1 MVTRDSLNPN
11 YNTSDVNIYDGVTLS
26 CISGIVVGTSSLND
40 VIAAIDS
47 AVCSMTNTV
56 TSNITYDGADP
67 LGSCSIDLTN
77 GGDLNAILLDLA
89 NAICAN
95 TTNIT
100 NNTSSITSLDTC
112 AITLC
117 SAYSN
122 CIGTY
127 TTADTVDTLLTDIM
141 DFLCTLDNT
150 VTTAIDKY
158 TNSKWGRD
166 GGDTTETNT
175 SEATTTPKVWVGIG
189 GLYTDAGG
197 LNATITEAT
206 TGESTYHVNGKTY
219 EVANDSVVLTATKD
233 NYIDYDTVTKA
244 YVVTAVNIGDP
255 APSVTGIRLWKIETD
270 ATSQV
275 SSTDLRNW
283 YNQDGTRWSDD
294 SVVTRHITDGNVT
307 GAKLEDYATAGTVD
321 FGFGTFDV
329 DIKGRVDNWSS
340 KVNITSLADLQV
352 LQYQAGTDEWTNV
365 DVAGGLLPA
374 ATTDGQTLRYNG
386 AAYEVSNFLTSL
398 GTSVGIG
405 VNGVHSKALQMSS
418 GSEMAFE
425 IEAPA
430 SPTLIGS
437 LGGSMTADEYFYAV
451 VAVDSAGGLSYVG
464 DEDSITIDGI
474 AEDQVD
480 LSWSAVHGAVSYR
493 IYKGLATGTY
503 TEYFTTSN
511 LTYTDTGAAG
521 TAGSAPTGAT
531 GFSAFVNKYGIGIGG
546 APTAVNPFGIVD
558 TIGTALTG
566 VLANLSGTGYTSD
579 VVAVK
584 GFNTTTNTANNYGGW
599 FKATGGAKNIPL
611 RLENGV
617 DNTGKIL
624 YVANGNGEIDFK
636 GGLLLIKDEGGN
648 VETETTSI
656 DFVGSGVNAVTDG
669 SGNVTVTITGAVTAM
684 DDLSDVTT
692 AGAISGHTLRYNGS
706 QWVTNGVIFN
716 DGSDVRIGDS
726 ITTDARL
733 HIYDV
738 GATTNLFKVEGIGG
752 VSAVVSATGEW
763 TINNFVTYTED
774 NGGLNPP
781 TIGYV
786 LADLDGTGKLS
797 WADPTTL
804 AGLGDLQSVTNTGN
818 TTTNNIVLQD
828 VTVPNLVFDNTSFEI
843 NLTGSAAGSSK
854 TVTLPD
860 FTSTLIGAV
869 SGLSPDYLTRA
880 TDTHLIA
887 ISSVQDDGT
896 TTGLS
901 VAPTGTD
908 RLGIS
913 TSLTNAINIGLTQVG
928 ADTYGINITANV
940 GNTGA
945 NYGMKIVAANGGGGT
960 HNTLWLQDGNEG
972 AGRVLVSDAT
982 GKASWSASTGV
993 TGSGASNK
1001 AAYWNGTTSLTN
1013 SSLMEFAA
1021 TEIYMGTGTTDYG
1034 ATIMMES
1041 NTDEQTLFVNN
1052 DSGGA
1057 LSIGMI
1063 AAAGQTTPA
1072 TNCIGGYFLAL
1083 GGTSANY
1090 SVQLIDGTEGAGKF
1104 LKDVTGSGSANWA
1117 NITVADVTGA
1127 IDISGTPVNDQIA
1140 IWTDAD
1146 TLEGQS
1152 TLTYTG
1158 GWLYIGNPA
1167 ADSFRVESTT
1177 GDFGWFETLSG
1188 NDITF
1193 QFATPTGNTVIEVP
1207 DSPGA
1212 TRDMMLFVNTS
1223 PSTSRAPV
1231 WDTNGYWKSSKYID
1245 TGAVGGFNGTFAD
1258 TDWGI
1263 NGNLART
1270 FYAENFVGYANQK
1283 AIQAWSDF
1291 GENQYGVYAEVSS
1304 DLTATPVD
1312 GIDQIAVYG
1321 YAHDGFG
1328 ADITLGVYGFSDYSA
1343 GDGVG
1348 GRFKSSNASGTNYSI
1363 WLQDGT
1369 EGAGK
1374 FLKSITA
1381 DGKAQW
1387 ADADV
1392 NVSGTPLNNQI
1403 AVWTNSN
1410 TLEGDTAFLFD
1421 TTTNAFYVGEGGQGT
1436 LHVGGTAFSDQFI
1449 SSSGSVITL
1458 QNIDALD
1465 STTEGTIE
1473 NAIDTLPNL
1482 LNAVSLQSVGTIISG
1497 TWQGTAIAAAYLD
1510 NHDNLTG
1517 FVANEHIDHTSVTIT
1532 AGVGLTGG
1540 GDISANRTI
1549 DLDISSLPALT
1560 DAGVLASTDT
1570 FAVYNTS
1577 ALANEEAT
1585 MAQLQTYMQNN
1596 LTFTTDTNLTQEEV
1610 EDYAGAL
1617 VANATGTHTGISITY
1632 QDATGDMDFVVDH
1645 DTAQNY
1651 NSNEHISWVG
1661 VATNFIPY
1669 KSAAQTAASTSIR
1682 SDGTTLAIGTAPLV
1696 TTELYVST
1704 GLTYGIILSGN
1715 KSTGTQYAL
1724 DIDMNHANTGANY
1737 GVRATAANGS
1747 DSAAVYG
1754 NYAPTSNTSWTTLS
1768 SGVAVVG
1775 QSGDTGGDAVGVLGM
1790 AATAGA
1796 STGTYIGGM
1805 FYANNGTNNYAVKL
1819 TDGTE
1824 GITKFLTS
1832 IDANGH
1838 ANWQDI
1844 DDFTADGT
1852 PDGAADYV
1860 LTYDASAGIHKKVL
1874 LNNLPSGGGG
1884 INNVVEDTTPQLGGN
1899 LDYNGFAITNGLTE
1913 EQLTFIATLSAVN
1926 HINIQNAATSNAPII
1941 SAVGDDANVD
1951 LSLQPKGTGDVIMG
1965 NYTFDGDQTV
1975 GAGQDNYVLTYDNG
1989 SGLISLEAAAGGS
2002 SAWTIVTR
2010 SSGTTYSA
2018 SVGEMVVVAT
2028 ATHAITLPTASG
2040 NSGER
2045 IGVKVSNAT
2054 VTDIEIYTTAN
2065 ETLDGTDYDSP
2076 TGLAI
2081 NNQYDSYIFF
2091 SDGTNWFI
2099 ES

>member
-1 MVTRDSLNPN
+1 
-11 YNTSDVNIYDGVTLS
+11 
-26 CISGIVVGTSSLND
+26 
-40 VIAAIDS
+40 
-47 AVCSMTNTV
+47 
-56 TSNITYDGADP
+56 
-67 LGSCSIDLTN
+67 
-77 GGDLNAILLDLA
+77 
-89 NAICAN
+89 
-95 TTNIT
+95 
-100 NNTSSITSLDTC
+100 
-112 AITLC
+112 
-117 SAYSN
+117 
-122 CIGTY
+122 
-127 TTADTVDTLLTDIM
+127 
-141 DFLCTLDNT
+141 
-150 VTTAIDKY
+150 
-158 TNSKWGRD
+158 
-166 GGDTTETNT
+166 
-175 SEATTTPKVWVGIG
+175 
-189 GLYTDAGG
+189 
-197 LNATITEAT
+197 
-206 TGESTYHVNGKTY
+206 
-219 EVANDSVVLTATKD
+219 
-233 NYIDYDTVTKA
+233 
-244 YVVTAVNIGDP
+244 
-255 APSVTGIRLWKIETD
+255 
-270 ATSQV
+270 
-275 SSTDLRNW
+275 
-283 YNQDGTRWSDD
+283 
-294 SVVTRHITDGNVT
+294 
-307 GAKLEDYATAGTVD
+307 
-321 FGFGTFDV
+321 
-329 DIKGRVDNWSS
+329 
-340 KVNITSLADLQV
+340 
-352 LQYQAGTDEWTNV
+352 
-365 DVAGGLLPA
+365 
-374 ATTDGQTLRYNG
+374 
-386 AAYEVSNFLTSL
+386 
-398 GTSVGIG
+398 
-405 VNGVHSKALQMSS
+405 
-418 GSEMAFE
+418 
-425 IEAPA
+425 
-430 SPTLIGS
+430 
-437 LGGSMTADEYFYAV
+437 
-451 VAVDSAGGLSYVG
+451 
-464 DEDSITIDGI
+464 
-474 AEDQVD
+474 
-480 LSWSAVHGAVSYR
+480 
-493 IYKGLATGTY
+493 
-503 TEYFTTSN
+503 
-511 LTYTDTGAAG
+511 
-521 TAGSAPTGAT
+521 
-531 GFSAFVNKYGIGIGG
+531 
-546 APTAVNPFGIVD
+546 
-558 TIGTALTG
+558 
-566 VLANLSGTGYTSD
+566 
-579 VVAVK
+579 
-584 GFNTTTNTANNYGGW
+584 
-599 FKATGGAKNIPL
+599 
-611 RLENGV
+611 
-617 DNTGKIL
+617 
-624 YVANGNGEIDFK
+624 
-636 GGLLLIKDEGGN
+636 
-648 VETETTSI
+648 
-656 DFVGSGVNAVTDG
+656 
-669 SGNVTVTITGAVTAM
+669 
-684 DDLSDVTT
+684 
-692 AGAISGHTLRYNGS
+692 
-706 QWVTNGVIFN
+706 
-716 DGSDVRIGDS
+716 
-726 ITTDARL
+726 
-733 HIYDV
+733 
-738 GATTNLFKVEGIGG
+738 
-752 VSAVVSATGEW
+752 
-763 TINNFVTYTED
+763 
-774 NGGLNPP
+774 
-781 TIGYV
+781 
-786 LADLDGTGKLS
+786 
-797 WADPTTL
+797 
-804 AGLGDLQSVTNTGN
+804 
-818 TTTNNIVLQD
+818 
-828 VTVPNLVFDNTSFEI
+828 
-843 NLTGSAAGSSK
+843 
-854 TVTLPD
+854 
-860 FTSTLIGAV
+860 
-869 SGLSPDYLTRA
+869 
-880 TDTHLIA
+880 
-887 ISSVQDDGT
+887 
-896 TTGLS
+896 LS

-982 GKASWSASTGV
+982 GKASWSTSTGV
-993 TGSGASNK
+993 TGSGANNK

-1063 AAAGQTTPA
+1063 VAAGQTTPA

-1090 SVQLIDGTEGAGKF
+1090 SVQLIDGSEGSGKF

-1127 IDISGTPVNDQIA
+1127 IDISGTPVPDQIA

-1152 TLTYTG
+1152 TLTYTSG
-1158 GWLYIGNPA
+1158 VMYLGTPA
-1167 ADSFRVESTT
+1167 ASSFRIDSSTGT
-1177 GDFGWFETLSG
+1177 FGWYDAVGADS
-1188 NDITF
+1188 ITF
-1193 QFATPTGNTVIEVP
+1193 DFAAMTGNMIINIPYLAGTNKQ
-1207 DSPGA
+1207 
-1212 TRDMMLFVNTS
+1212 MMLFESAS

-1231 WDTNGYWKSSKYID
+1231 WGTNGFKSSKYID
-1245 TGAVGGFNGTFAD
+1245 TGAVAGFNGTFAN

-1263 NGNLART
+1263 NGQLDRT
-1270 FYAENFVGYANQK
+1270 FYAENLNALANQK
-1283 AIQAWSDF
+1283 AIQALSDL
-1291 GENQYGVYAEVSS
+1291 GENQYGVYSEVQF
-1304 DLTATPVD
+1304 DLTSTPVD
-1312 GIDQIAVYG
+1312 GMDQVAVYG

-1328 ADITLGVYGFSDYSA
+1328 ADISVGVYGLSEASA

-1348 GRFKSSNASGTNYSI
+1348 GRFKSSNALGGSDYSL

-1392 NVSGTPLNNQI
+1392 NVSGTPVPNQVAI
-1403 AVWTNSN
+1403 WTDSN
-1410 TLEGDTAFLFD
+1410 TLEGDIGLTYNTVSNALNIGDGANGILTLD
-1421 TTTNAFYVGEGGQGT
+1421 TEVVLNKN
-1436 LHVGGTAFSDQFI
+1436 GGT
-1449 SSSGSVITL
+1449 VNLT
-1458 QNIDALD
+1458 NIDAID
-1465 STTEGTIE
+1465 ATTVTTFE
-1473 NAIDTLPNL
+1473 
-1482 LNAVSLQSVGTIISG
+1482 
-1497 TWQGTAIAAAYLD
+1497 AAL
-1510 NHDNLTG
+1510 NHDDLTG

-1645 DTAQNY
+1645 DTASNY

-1805 FYANNGTNNYAVKL
+1805 FHANNGTNNYAVKL

-2054 VTDIEIYTTAN
+2054 VTDIEIYTTAD